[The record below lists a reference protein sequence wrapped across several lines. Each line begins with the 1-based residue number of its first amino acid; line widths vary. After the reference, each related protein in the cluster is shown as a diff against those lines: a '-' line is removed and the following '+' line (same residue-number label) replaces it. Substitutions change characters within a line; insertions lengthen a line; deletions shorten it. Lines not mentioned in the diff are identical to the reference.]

1 MSFSILKLFKAP
13 KFNIYYNKMN
23 KFENTNNY
31 TIQNIEDINIDMYNP
46 NFNVA
51 ILDCGV
57 IKECQ
62 RQRATKIQKILKS
75 YQAKSEII
83 SVIHNDNLKQEIN
96 SDNLKE
102 FTHIIITGSN
112 LDYDSQL
119 EEIKYLKQII
129 KNIRSLNIPTLGIC
143 FGAQVIASVFG
154 GTIQKQKNKEI
165 GFSEISILKKHQI
178 FENLEK
184 ELNVFESHFD
194 HLKSLPDGAIQLA
207 KSDLCHQAY
216 IYQNFIGIQFHPEID
231 LEFAKYEFQA
241 IKNCPINNYCE
252 IEFFKN
258 YNKEHKPE
266 IIFKNFLFINIFN
279 NKIIKNIY

>member
-1 MSFSILKLFKAP
+1 
-13 KFNIYYNKMN
+13 MN

-165 GFSEISILKKHQI
+165 GFSEISILKEHQI

-184 ELNVFESHFD
+184 ELNVFESHLD

-241 IKNCPINNYCE
+241 IKNCPINKYCE

-266 IIFKNFLFINIFN
+266 IIFKNFLFINILN